1 MFKTLTFAVLLSG
14 AATLAA
20 SAESLCLAH
29 VNAQEI
35 VVDRDLLGDELPKAS
50 LARRALGWPA
60 RKLESLGSEYP
71 ECEPEILIR
80 SLAMTVPEDEVEGYC
95 LAEDPEQGWL
105 LVPGERGSRGRCSK
119 TACERVNGAK
129 TAAIGTAVKAIEL
142 SRGPDP
148 EEAEDDAMGAV
159 LHSSGAAI
167 LKGSSSYILGA
178 LGSAASGAGA
188 ALSTPAVLAAASVSL
203 VAVGGAVYLCSE

>member
-1 MFKTLTFAVLLSG
+1 MIRIIAAAALLTG
-14 AATLAA
+14 AASGGV
-20 SAESLCLAH
+20 SAEQLCLAH

-35 VVDRDLLGDELPKAS
+35 VIDRDLLGDEVPKAS
-50 LARRALGWPA
+50 LARRALGWPS
-60 RKLESLGSEYP
+60 RKLDALKGDYP
-71 ECEPEILIR
+71 ECGPEILIR
-80 SLAMTVPEDEVEGYC
+80 SLAQTVPEDEVAGYC

-105 LVPGERGSRGRCSK
+105 LVPGERGARGRCAK

-129 TAAIGTAVKAIEL
+129 TAAINTAVKAIDL
-142 SRGPDP
+142 SRGPEPDP
-148 EEAEDDAMGAV
+148 DGSDMDAV

-188 ALSTPAVLAAASVSL
+188 ALSAPAVIAAASVSL